1 MHDQMQDGMAEA
13 TRLTREGRL
22 PKRPPLFSVPS
33 GALSPQ
39 GRQRT
44 GSTRPLARPPYARGM
59 IDLALKR
66 HH

>member
-33 GALSPQ
+33 GALSSQ

-44 GSTRPLARPPYARGM
+44 TTVLMSRSRRTST
-59 IDLALKR
+59 
-66 HH
+66 